1 MEYRPLGRTGVK
13 VSVQCL
19 GAMMFGPWG
28 NPDHDDCLRMIDRAL
43 EGGINFIDT
52 ADAYSAGESEE
63 IVGKAIKSRR
73 DEVVLATKVHFPM
86 GTRPNEG
93 GNSRLWIMR
102 EVENSLRRLDTD
114 RIDLYQIHRPDPA
127 TDITE
132 TLGALTDLIRQGKV
146 RYIGSSTFAGW
157 QIVESQWVS
166 DRRNLERFAC
176 EQPPYSIFARH
187 AEEQVF
193 PVTQRHGMGAIVWS
207 PLAGGWLTGK
217 YRRGEEPP
225 EDSRVKRIRNFNP
238 RVADRFDFDR
248 PGNLRKLELV
258 EELAVVAEKAGA
270 SLAHMAIAFAV
281 AHPAVTSA
289 IIGPRTMEQLE
300 DSLAGADLR
309 LDDET
314 LDAIDQIVPPGT
326 VLEGSDRGW
335 DPPWMAPEARRR

>member
-13 VSVQCL
+13 VSVHCL

-28 NPDHDDCLRMIDRAL
+28 NPDHDDCLRMVDRAL

-63 IVGKAIKSRR
+63 IVGKALKGRR

-114 RIDLYQIHRPDPA
+114 RIDLYQIHRPDTA

-132 TLGALTDLIRQGKV
+132 TLGALTDLVRQGKV
-146 RYIGSSTFAGW
+146 RYIGSSTFTGW
-157 QIVESQWVS
+157 QIVEAQWVAE
-166 DRRNLERFAC
+166 RRNLERFVC
-176 EQPPYSIFARH
+176 EQSPYSIFARH
-187 AEEQVF
+187 VEDQVF

-217 YRRGEEPP
+217 YRRGQEPP
-225 EDSRVKRIRNFNP
+225 KDSRVSRIRNFNP
-238 RVADRFDFDR
+238 RVADRFDFER
-248 PGNLRKLELV
+248 PGNRRKLELV
-258 EELAVVAEKAGA
+258 EELAVVADKAGV
-270 SLAHMAIAFAV
+270 SMSHLATAFSV

-289 IIGPRTMEQLE
+289 IIGPRTMEQL
-300 DSLAGADLR
+300 DDALAAVDRR
-309 LDDET
+309 LDADT
-314 LDAIDQIVPPGT
+314 MDAIDEVVPPGT
-326 VLEGSDRGW
+326 VIEGSDRGW
-335 DPPWMAPEARRR
+335 DPPWMSSDARRR

>member
-28 NPDHDDCLRMIDRAL
+28 NPDHSECLRMVDHAL
-43 EGGINFIDT
+43 EAGVNFIDT

-86 GTRPNEG
+86 GKGPNEG

-114 RIDLYQIHRPDPA
+114 HIDLYQIHRPDPA
-127 TDITE
+127 TDIAE
-132 TLGALTDLIRQGKV
+132 TLGALTDLVRQGKV

-157 QIVESQWVS
+157 QIAESQWVS
-166 DRRNLERFAC
+166 DRKGLERFVC
-176 EQPPYSIFARH
+176 EQSPYSIFVRH
-187 AEEQVF
+187 VEEHVF

-217 YRRGEEPP
+217 YRRNAEVPD
-225 EDSRVKRIRNFNP
+225 DSRVKRIRQFNP

-248 PGNLRKLELV
+248 PGNRRKLELV
-258 EELAVVAEKAGA
+258 EDLAVVADKAGLPMTH
-270 SLAHMAIAFAV
+270 LATAFAM

-300 DSLAGADLR
+300 DALAAADVQ
-309 LDDET
+309 LDADT
-314 LDAIDQIVPPGT
+314 LDALDAIVPPGS
-326 VLEGSDRGW
+326 VIEGSDKGW

>member
-1 MEYRPLGRTGVK
+1 
-13 VSVQCL
+13 
-19 GAMMFGPWG
+19 
-28 NPDHDDCLRMIDRAL
+28 
-43 EGGINFIDT
+43 
-52 ADAYSAGESEE
+52 
-63 IVGKAIKSRR
+63 
-73 DEVVLATKVHFPM
+73 
-86 GTRPNEG
+86 
-93 GNSRLWIMR
+93 
-102 EVENSLRRLDTD
+102 
-114 RIDLYQIHRPDPA
+114 
-127 TDITE
+127 
-132 TLGALTDLIRQGKV
+132 
-146 RYIGSSTFAGW
+146 
-157 QIVESQWVS
+157 
-166 DRRNLERFAC
+166 
-176 EQPPYSIFARH
+176 
-187 AEEQVF
+187 VF

-217 YRRGEEPP
+217 YRRGQEPP
-225 EDSRVKRIRNFNP
+225 EDSRVKRIRRFNP

-258 EELAVVAEKAGA
+258 EELAVVAEKAGV
-270 SLAHMAIAFAV
+270 SLAHLAIAFAV